1 MVINV
6 SLSWNIVILAEQ
18 IDYINFNA
26 MLLPSYQL
34 VAYWSTFLTFFCF
47 VEKTY
52 WLHFFEVGS
61 HNDLLYKL
69 YAVMCDVFV
78 VVVDSTNSMASQDA
92 VLMLDKIRSLS
103 PDNGRTSR

>member
-1 MVINV
+1 MQRKLITSTLMRCFCRHIN
-6 SLSWNIVILAEQ
+6 LSPTGQ
-18 IDYINFNA
+18 H
-26 MLLPSYQL
+26 
-34 VAYWSTFLTFFCF
+34 FLRFFCF

-78 VVVDSTNSMASQDA
+78 VVVDSTNPMASQDA

-103 PDNGRTSR
+103 PDNGKTSR